1 MALFDLAPQGYF
13 LYFGAI
19 EPKKNVGRLI
29 EAYLASEVTTPL
41 IIVGGRSWRSE
52 NELRLLGTPGS
63 QILSGAARIRK
74 LDYLPRRMLDVL
86 VAGARGVLFP
96 SLYEGFGLPV
106 VEALARGVPTMTST
120 AGSLPEV
127 AGGAALLVD
136 PYDIAAIAA
145 AIRALDTDA
154 DLRATLSA
162 AGPAQ
167 AARFS
172 IEAFSD
178 SRLVRCATLVMISV
192 I

>member
-1 MALFDLAPQGYF
+1 M
-13 LYFGAI
+13 
-19 EPKKNVGRLI
+19 I

-41 IIVGGRSWRSE
+41 VIVGGRSWRSE

-136 PYDIAAIAA
+136 PYEITAIAT

-154 DLRATLSA
+154 DLRAKLAA
-162 AGPAQ
+162 AGPVQ
-167 AARFS
+167 AARFTT
-172 IEAFSD
+172 ATFSD
-178 SRLVRCATLVMISV
+178 SLSALYESV
-192 I
+192 LNSAPSGGAAHSTTPKAAIA